1 MGRRARPAESPAGFH
16 GATSIVDRHRS
27 RNAIYL
33 ENRCGARRPETLR
46 RRYLHYRPLRCN
58 KANCI
63 GAAMGPR
70 QLVIP
75 PFSKFHSFIEAFPAV
90 IRSSDFSIVNV
101 IERE

>member
-1 MGRRARPAESPAGFH
+1 
-16 GATSIVDRHRS
+16 
-27 RNAIYL
+27 
-33 ENRCGARRPETLR
+33 
-46 RRYLHYRPLRCN
+46 
-58 KANCI
+58 
-63 GAAMGPR
+63 MGPR